1 VVEEVVQDIQDQ
13 DLKMVVE
20 VELAAIELP
29 VMDPLL
35 FKEQH

>member
-1 VVEEVVQDIQDQ
+1 VVVAVVEMME
-13 DLKMVVE
+13 VVE